1 MVDALSS
8 NRATMA
14 PAYQSTEIGPI
25 PSDWLLP
32 NLGELCEFING
43 DRGVNYPSKKDFV
56 PLGIPF
62 VNAGHLLNQRV
73 NFSDA
78 DYITIEKFNSLGG
91 GKYQPGDLL
100 YCLRGSLG
108 KFASIEPGTA
118 TGAIASSLVIVRP
131 IKGRVTQ
138 AYLKEY
144 FLSEYSNQMIK
155 LWAGGAAQ
163 PNLGAQDLARFSVPL
178 PPKLDEQ
185 ELITQALSKT
195 DALIEAL
202 AKLISKKRAIR
213 AGATEDLL
221 SGHTR
226 LSGFRGDWDRKTF
239 SGIFDFYPTATNSR
253 ADLNDSGDT
262 YYIHYG
268 DIHTRFHSHL
278 DFKLSQPPRIA
289 RTKCRN
295 AAYVRNGDWIMA
307 DASEDYDGVCK
318 SIEVLG
324 LGETDRVVS
333 GLHTFLLRE
342 KSPTFVPGFKG
353 HLGNLKSLRD
363 QYMRVM
369 TGMKVF
375 GVSKAA
381 LKDLML
387 PVPSPKEQE
396 AIVTILSEMAADIV
410 ALEEK
415 LSKAR
420 LVKLGMMQQ
429 LLTGKVRLV

>member
-1 MVDALSS
+1 MVNAAL
-8 NRATMA
+8 A
-14 PAYQSTEIGPI
+14 PACIESSLGTSNPDGWDIT
-25 PSDWLLP
+25 
-32 NLGELCEFING
+32 NLGSLADLYQPETISAAKFTSYGYPVFGANGYVGFFDKYNHENWQITVTCRGSTCGTVNRTVEKCWITGNSMVVNCDNNKNINKEFL
-43 DRGVNYPSKKDFV
+43 Y
-56 PLGIPF
+56 
-62 VNAGHLLNQRV
+62 HLLKNQNLSGCITGTGQPQIV
-73 NFSDA
+73 KAPLANF
-78 DYITIEKFNSLGG
+78 T
-91 GKYQPGDLL
+91 
-100 YCLRGSLG
+100 
-108 KFASIEPGTA
+108 
-118 TGAIASSLVIVRP
+118 V
-131 IKGRVTQ
+131 
-138 AYLKEY
+138 
-144 FLSEYSNQMIK
+144 
-155 LWAGGAAQ
+155 
-163 PNLGAQDLARFSVPL
+163 SVPL
-178 PPKLDEQ
+178 SLIEQ
-185 ELITQALSKT
+185 KAIAEALT
-195 DALIEAL
+195 DADNIITSLGMI
-202 AKLISKKRAIR
+202 ITKKRSIKQA
-213 AGATEDLL
+213 ATQDLL
-221 SGHTR
+221 SGQRR
-226 LSGFRGDWDRKTF
+226 LAGFDSEWDSKTF
-239 SGIFDFYPTATNSR
+239 SEVFDFYPTATNSR
-253 ADLNDSGDT
+253 ADLDDSSDT

-278 DFKLSQPPRIA
+278 DFKRSHPSRIA
-289 RTKCRN
+289 RAKCPN

-324 LGETDRVVS
+324 LSEADRVVS

-381 LKDLML
+381 LRDLVL

-396 AIVTILSEMAADIV
+396 AIVTILSEMAADIA

-420 LVKLGMMQQ
+420 LVKQGMMQQ